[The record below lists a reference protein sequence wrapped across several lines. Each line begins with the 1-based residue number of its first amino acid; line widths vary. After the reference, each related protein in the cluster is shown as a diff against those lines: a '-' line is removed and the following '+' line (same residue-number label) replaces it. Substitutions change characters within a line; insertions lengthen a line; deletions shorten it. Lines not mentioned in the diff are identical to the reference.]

1 MTTNLVKFLPCLPE
15 PFVQIPAAFLHQF
28 LNHQTALLQVR
39 SVQPLLLFQIGA
51 VGPLVLLHFPFLHA
65 HFLLLQHTI
74 THNGHSASYILV
86 SQYYVLVSPMAS
98 FPQASPPTPCV
109 PLYPPP
115 YAPHSLPISFV
126 SILAASLHRTHISS
140 INCRGCPVSKPAR
153 LAGQLLT
160 RLWIT
165 ALLRMGRQ

>member
-98 FPQASPPTPCV
+98 FPQASPPTPCA

-115 YAPHSLPISFV
+115 YAPHALPISFL
-126 SILAASLHRTHISS
+126 SILPPAQYWVILFYRCMKSCLNFLMSNPRILTLVREVISF
-140 INCRGCPVSKPAR
+140 
-153 LAGQLLT
+153 T
-160 RLWIT
+160 LWLI
-165 ALLRMGRQ
+165 